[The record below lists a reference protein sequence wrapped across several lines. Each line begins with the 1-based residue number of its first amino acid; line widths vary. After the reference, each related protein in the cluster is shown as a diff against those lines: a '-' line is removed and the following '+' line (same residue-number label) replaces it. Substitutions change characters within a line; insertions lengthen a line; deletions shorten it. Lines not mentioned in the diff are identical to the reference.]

1 MRAELPP
8 PTFDGR
14 EVGEQIDRILVRPE
28 FREPPEPLL
37 NRILG
42 WVGEQISRVVGALAG
57 GGRGALVAWALLI
70 AGAVALGLVLYRI
83 AASSRVDRRVRPP
96 GAADQVG
103 RPPEDW
109 RAEAAAHEARG
120 EWRQALRC
128 RYRALVADLAAR
140 GLVDEVP
147 GRTAG
152 EYRREVATNLPA
164 ASDAFGGATQLF
176 ELAWYGHR
184 PTDADE
190 IDRFRSLSEQVLAGA
205 RT

>member
-1 MRAELPP
+1 MQSELPP

-42 WVGEQISRVVGALAG
+42 WVGEQISRVIGALTG
-57 GGRGALVAWALLI
+57 GGRGSLIAWAVLI
-70 AGAVALGLVLYRI
+70 AAAAALAFVLYRA
-83 AASSRVDRRVRPP
+83 AASSRLDRRARPP
-96 GAADQVG
+96 RHGDQVG
-103 RPPEDW
+103 RPSEDW

-120 EWRQALRC
+120 EWREALRC

-152 EYRREVATNLPA
+152 EYRREVAVNLPG

-184 PTDADE
+184 PTDVDE
-190 IDRFRSLSEQVLAGA
+190 IDHFRALSDHVLAGA
-205 RT
+205 GT